1 MLCCLT
7 LLWKTH
13 SVVIGYSE
21 GPLLPSFFMA
31 LSHHC
36 LFIPSPWPIE
46 TTLCPQ
52 ILFLIRMKDPKTEER
67 EGAWPGGPECCTSGG
82 LGEFKGGPKST
93 CNFENRL
100 SGGQSLLESK
110 V

>member
-21 GPLLPSFFMA
+21 GTLLLSFFMA
-31 LSHHC
+31 LSRHC
-36 LFIPSPWPIE
+36 LFIPSPWPME

-52 ILFLIRMKDPKTEER
+52 ILFLI
-67 EGAWPGGPECCTSGG
+67 
-82 LGEFKGGPKST
+82 
-93 CNFENRL
+93 
-100 SGGQSLLESK
+100 
-110 V
+110 